1 MKWTKK
7 WTQEERNAGIQLT
20 EELMVAAE
28 RITIA
33 CAYNDA
39 AIELACQRNAL
50 RDALIAAQWG
60 FNHCRCSLCGG
71 FNADP
76 DNPGSEMDRLHT
88 KSCPIAIALL
98 KSGESHE

>member
-50 RDALIAAQWG
+50 RDALKKAE
-60 FNHCRCSLCGG
+60 RCLTELYPSDIRDAEHVGEFYAVNKVL
-71 FNADP
+71 NEA
-76 DNPGSEMDRLHT
+76 R
-88 KSCPIAIALL
+88 AALL
-98 KSGESHE
+98 KSGGTHE